1 MNILD
6 EVLGPE
12 DIAAETQAKNCSKI
26 FVIIKK
32 KRIESYLLPA

>member
-12 DIAAETQAKNCSKI
+12 DIAAETQAKNCSKT
-26 FVIIKK
+26 FCNH
-32 KRIESYLLPA
+32 